1 MGLTGVQT
9 LILKGLIT
17 NPDHPEFQGIFK
29 QGDFWIATDRMS
41 IFYLKKKPNLP
52 ICQGCDQ
59 NLVDLLDTPLSAR
72 EIKLPSI
79 DFMVGV
85 QNKASC
91 ERKHI
96 LPYELDAKAKV
107 FINPKFM
114 VRMMKVLPDV
124 NTAIYT
130 TSKKP
135 IVFCGFDDG
144 YGVIFP
150 MIHSDNSPYINHEGE
165 LINPNLGEE
174 IIKEEDECNSIET
187 VTSM

>member
-1 MGLTGVQT
+1 MKMTGAQT
-9 LILKGLIT
+9 QMLKGIIT
-17 NPDHPEFQGIFK
+17 NPNRPELQGVFK

-107 FINPKFM
+107 FISPKFM

-124 NTAIYT
+124 TVAICT
-130 TSKKP
+130 TPKKP
-135 IVFCGFDDG
+135 IVFYGFGDD

-150 MIHSDNSPYINHEGE
+150 MMHSDNSPYINHEGE

-174 IIKEEDECNSIET
+174 IIKEEDECNSIKT
-187 VTSM
+187 VMSM

>member
-1 MGLTGVQT
+1 
-9 LILKGLIT
+9 
-17 NPDHPEFQGIFK
+17 
-29 QGDFWIATDRMS
+29 
-41 IFYLKKKPNLP
+41 
-52 ICQGCDQ
+52 
-59 NLVDLLDTPLSAR
+59 
-72 EIKLPSI
+72 
-79 DFMVGV
+79 MVGV

-96 LPYELDAKAKV
+96 LPYELDAKAKL

-130 TSKKP
+130 TPKKP
-135 IVFCGFDDG
+135 IVFYGLGDD
-144 YGVIFP
+144 YGVVFP

-174 IIKEEDECNSIET
+174 IIKEEDECNSIKT
-187 VTSM
+187 VMSM

>member
-1 MGLTGVQT
+1 MKMTGAQT
-9 LILKGLIT
+9 QMLKGIIT
-17 NPDHPEFQGIFK
+17 NPDHPELQGTFK
-29 QGDFWIATDRMS
+29 QGSFWIATDRMS

-107 FINPKFM
+107 FINSKFM

-124 NTAIYT
+124 TVAICT

-135 IVFCGFDDG
+135 IVFHGFGDD

-187 VTSM
+187 VTSV